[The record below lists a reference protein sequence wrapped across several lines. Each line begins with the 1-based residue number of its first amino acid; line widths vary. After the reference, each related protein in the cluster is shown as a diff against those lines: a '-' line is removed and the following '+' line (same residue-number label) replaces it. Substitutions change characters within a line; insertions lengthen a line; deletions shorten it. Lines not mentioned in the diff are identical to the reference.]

1 MFYTIQNNQI
11 ITAGT
16 REALTK
22 YYGEENVETMVQDY
36 EIGKYIVQDGE
47 LIENINFETEKA
59 NKLQD
64 KINHLTMTALDFIKA
79 VKSMGLTD
87 EQVENYLNQ
96 NLDVK
101 HQLMFCQNVYCGVV
115 KQLCPISIGEV
126 NITEAQV
133 EALFKAKYN
142 IV

>member
-1 MFYTIQNNQI
+1 MIYFDNNKN
-11 ITAGT
+11 AY
-16 REALTK
+16 A
-22 YYGEENVETMVQDY
+22 Y
-36 EIGKYIVQDGE
+36 EIPDYAAKISDELWDEFNGTDKWDIVNGE
-47 LIENINFETEKA
+47 FKDISNTEEYKQAKA
-59 NKLQD
+59 AKEQD

-115 KQLCPISIGEV
+115 KQLCPLSIGEV

-133 EALFKAKYN
+133 ETLFKTKYN
-142 IV
+142 MV